1 MYKIIYTH
9 FDPHDMLIEY
19 NTIVLEEKKKVFKT
33 FEEAVH
39 YITVEEKRNITK
51 EYRRMYPEGDGDP
64 VYLDYVVQNLGK
76 NRFTLDVCAWM
87 TGEIYERYEYLII
100 KI

>member
-9 FDPHDMLIEY
+9 FEPNDMLTEY

-51 EYRRMYPEGDGDP
+51 KYRRMYPEGDGDP
-64 VYLDYVVQNLGK
+64 VYLDYVVKNLGK
-76 NRFTLDVCAWM
+76 NRFTIDVCGWM
-87 TGEIYERYEYLII
+87 TDEIYERYEYLII